1 VETASAQRH
10 NNTTAHTKLDSMMIQ
25 VGRISLQLKD
35 QSRRWRPA
43 HTENKQHSRPRISHV

>member
-1 VETASAQRH
+1 METASAQRH